1 MKKLEILFLAM
12 TAMLLSATFTACS
25 SDDDPQ
31 PTPDNDET
39 GYHFDLWVALDT
51 HGGMGRDVQTLVRSM
66 DNLEAEQAQINFEGT
81 GAEVNSLISMETI
94 VKDGYYYQ
102 VPVSDDRFS
111 KYTIKNNTITPVKE
125 RKFGTNTYSCR
136 KYTHAWINDN
146 TLVIVAAK
154 GDNKSLQWTKL
165 NTDDMSI
172 ISEGTLDIKLPAQYD
187 ETAGSAAYF
196 TTSGILVYRKADN
209 KLFYFYHGK
218 NKVSGTEKTPVTPMH
233 IAIINPSSMA
243 IEKDTPCSKYG
254 LQTVGT
260 AYGELLQKSTFISDN
275 NDLYIT
281 CFATEKSGEKSY
293 LMKIPAGAT
302 DFDYNYNGFPV
313 DGKLLAVEYL
323 GGNKIVAYARDDAK
337 GTGINDFSHY
347 YIVIDIAEKKGTPL
361 SYQGNALGYSSGRFS
376 SRMAQADGK
385 AFVGI
390 DEKDKNPQIY
400 IYDSKTGETVKGAE
414 MAKGYYFEQIRVVKN
429 TK

>member
-39 GYHFDLWVALDT
+39 GYHFDLWVALDK

-102 VPVSDDRFS
+102 VPVSADRFS
-111 KYTIKNNTITPVKE
+111 KYTIKDNTITPVKE

-165 NTDDMSI
+165 NTDDISI

-187 ETAGSAAYF
+187 ETAGSAAFF
-196 TTSGILVYRKADN
+196 TTSGILVHRQADN

-243 IEKDTPCSKYG
+243 IEKDIPCSKYG

-313 DGKLLAVEYL
+313 DRKLLAVEYL

-337 GTGINDFSHY
+337 GTGIDDFSHY

>member
-31 PTPDNDET
+31 PTPDKEET
-39 GYHFDLWVALDT
+39 GYHFDLWVALDK

-66 DNLEAEQAQINFEGT
+66 DNLEAGQAQINFEGT

-102 VPVSDDRFS
+102 VPVSADRFS

-187 ETAGSAAYF
+187 ETAGSAAFF
-196 TTSGILVYRKADN
+196 TTSGILVYRQADN

-233 IAIINPSSMA
+233 IAIINPSTMA

-337 GTGINDFSHY
+337 GTGIDDFSHY

>member
-39 GYHFDLWVALDT
+39 GYHFDLWVALDK

-66 DNLEAEQAQINFEGT
+66 DNLEAGQAQINFEGT

-102 VPVSDDRFS
+102 VPVSVDRFS

-196 TTSGILVYRKADN
+196 TTSGILVYRQADN

-275 NDLYIT
+275 NDLYIA

-302 DFDYNYNGFPV
+302 DFDYDYNGFPV

>member
-31 PTPDNDET
+31 QTPDNDET
-39 GYHFDLWVALDT
+39 GYHFDLWVALDK

-102 VPVSDDRFS
+102 VPVSADRFS

-125 RKFGTNTYSCR
+125 RRFQTNTYSCR

-165 NTDDMSI
+165 NTDDTSI

-187 ETAGSAAYF
+187 ETAGSAAFF

-243 IEKDTPCSKYG
+243 IEKDIPCSKYG

-275 NDLYIT
+275 NDLYIA
-281 CFATEKSGEKSY
+281 CFATEESGEKSY